1 MYPSFFMKKDKDSV
15 PDNLDNP
22 KTETKRSSKR
32 LSIFSIAIVTVI
44 VILSIIGL
52 IKLVIKKD
60 KKDLS
65 QEVFLLSDKSTLL
78 FVDDEN
84 YILNYNYKDKDIT
97 MYGKYRVSYD
107 EDINENVKYSYKTYI
122 EEFKKKDYNLTF
134 LELQNEELYIN
145 NEKSENGYINMYY
158 ILMLYDENGKTQLLG
173 YNVETGIKVKF
184 EKQEKQF
191 NKYYNEI
198 TKGVQI

>member
-1 MYPSFFMKKDKDSV
+1 M
-15 PDNLDNP
+15 
-22 KTETKRSSKR
+22 
-32 LSIFSIAIVTVI
+32 
-44 VILSIIGL
+44 
-52 IKLVIKKD
+52 
-60 KKDLS
+60 
-65 QEVFLLSDKSTLL
+65 
-78 FVDDEN
+78 
-84 YILNYNYKDKDIT
+84 
-97 MYGKYRVSYD
+97 
-107 EDINENVKYSYKTYI
+107 
-122 EEFKKKDYNLTF
+122 TF

>member
-1 MYPSFFMKKDKDSV
+1 MEDKSV

-32 LSIFSIAIVTVI
+32 LSIFSIAIITIV

-52 IKLVIKKD
+52 LKVVIKKD

-78 FVDDEN
+78 FVDDDN
-84 YILNYNYKDKDIT
+84 YILKYNYKDEDIT
-97 MYGKYRVSYD
+97 MYGKYRVTYD

-122 EEFKKKDYNLTF
+122 EEFRKKDYNLSF

-158 ILMLYDENGKTQLLG
+158 ILMLYEEDGKAQLLG
-173 YNVETGIKVKF
+173 YNVDTGIKVKF
-184 EKQEKQF
+184 EKQDNQF
-191 NKYYNEI
+191 NKYYDEI
-198 TKGVQI
+198 TKGV

>member
-1 MYPSFFMKKDKDSV
+1 MEDKSV

-32 LSIFSIAIVTVI
+32 LSIFSIAIITII

-52 IKLVIKKD
+52 LKIVIKKD

-122 EEFKKKDYNLTF
+122 EEFKKKDYNLSF

>member
-1 MYPSFFMKKDKDSV
+1 MEDKDSV
-15 PDNLDNP
+15 PDDLDNP
-22 KTETKRSSKR
+22 KTNLKRSSKR
-32 LSIFSIAIVTVI
+32 LSVFSIAIITII

-52 IKLVIKKD
+52 LKVVIKKD

-84 YILNYNYKDKDIT
+84 YILKYNYKDEDIT
-97 MYGKYRVSYD
+97 MYGKYRVTYD

-122 EEFKKKDYNLTF
+122 EEFRKKDYNLSF

-158 ILMLYDENGKTQLLG
+158 ILMLYEEDGKAQLLG
-173 YNVETGIKVKF
+173 YNVDTGIKVKF
-184 EKQEKQF
+184 EKQDNQF
-191 NKYYNEI
+191 NKYYDEI
-198 TKGVQI
+198 TKGV

>member
-1 MYPSFFMKKDKDSV
+1 MEDKDSV

-32 LSIFSIAIVTVI
+32 LSIFSIAIITII

-52 IKLVIKKD
+52 LKLVIKKD

-122 EEFKKKDYNLTF
+122 EEFKRKDYNLSF

-158 ILMLYDENGKTQLLG
+158 ILMLYDEDGKAQLLG
-173 YNVETGIKVKF
+173 YNVDTGIKVKF

>member
-1 MYPSFFMKKDKDSV
+1 MEDKDSV

-22 KTETKRSSKR
+22 KTILKRSSKR
-32 LSIFSIAIVTVI
+32 LSIFSIAIITIV

-52 IKLVIKKD
+52 LKVVIKKD

-84 YILNYNYKDKDIT
+84 YILKYNYKDEDIT
-97 MYGKYRVSYD
+97 MYGKYRVTYD

-122 EEFKKKDYNLTF
+122 EEFRKKDYNLSF

-158 ILMLYDENGKTQLLG
+158 ILMLYEEDGKAQLLG
-173 YNVETGIKVKF
+173 YNVDTGIKVKF
-184 EKQEKQF
+184 EKQDNQF
-191 NKYYNEI
+191 NKYYDEI
-198 TKGVQI
+198 TKGV

>member
-1 MYPSFFMKKDKDSV
+1 MEDKSV

-32 LSIFSIAIVTVI
+32 LSIFSIAIITII

-52 IKLVIKKD
+52 LKIVIKKD

-84 YILNYNYKDKDIT
+84 YILKYNYKDEDIT
-97 MYGKYRVSYD
+97 MYGKYRVTYD

-122 EEFKKKDYNLTF
+122 EEFRKKDYNLSF

-158 ILMLYDENGKTQLLG
+158 ILMLYEEDGKAQLLG
-173 YNVETGIKVKF
+173 YNVDTGIKVKF
-184 EKQEKQF
+184 EKQDKQF
-191 NKYYNEI
+191 NKYYDEI
-198 TKGVQI
+198 TKGV

>member
-1 MYPSFFMKKDKDSV
+1 MEDKDSV

-22 KTETKRSSKR
+22 KTETRRSTKR
-32 LSIFSIAIVTVI
+32 LSIFSIAIITIV

-52 IKLVIKKD
+52 LKVVIKKD

-84 YILNYNYKDKDIT
+84 YILKYNYKDEDIT
-97 MYGKYRVSYD
+97 MYGKYRVTYD

-122 EEFKKKDYNLTF
+122 EEFRKKDYNLSF

>member
-1 MYPSFFMKKDKDSV
+1 MEDKDSV

-32 LSIFSIAIVTVI
+32 LSIFSIAIITII

-52 IKLVIKKD
+52 LKIVIKKD

-78 FVDDEN
+78 FVDNEN

-97 MYGKYRVSYD
+97 MFGKYRVSYD
-107 EDINENVKYSYKTYI
+107 DDINENVKYSYKTYI
-122 EEFKKKDYNLTF
+122 EEFKKKDYNLSF

>member
-1 MYPSFFMKKDKDSV
+1 MEDKDSV

-22 KTETKRSSKR
+22 KTNLKRSSKR
-32 LSIFSIAIVTVI
+32 LSIFSIAIITIV

-52 IKLVIKKD
+52 LKVVIKKD

-84 YILNYNYKDKDIT
+84 YILKYNYKDEDIT
-97 MYGKYRVSYD
+97 MYGKYRVTYD

-122 EEFKKKDYNLTF
+122 EEFRKKDYNLSF

-158 ILMLYDENGKTQLLG
+158 ILMLYEEDGKAQLLG
-173 YNVETGIKVKF
+173 YNVDTGIKVKF
-184 EKQEKQF
+184 EKQDKQF
-191 NKYYNEI
+191 NKYYDEI
-198 TKGVQI
+198 TKGV

>member
-1 MYPSFFMKKDKDSV
+1 MEDKSV

-32 LSIFSIAIVTVI
+32 LSIFSIAIITII

-52 IKLVIKKD
+52 LKLVIKKD

-122 EEFKKKDYNLTF
+122 EEFKRKDYNLSF

-158 ILMLYDENGKTQLLG
+158 ILMLYDEDGKAQLLG
-173 YNVETGIKVKF
+173 YNVDTGIKVKF

-198 TKGVQI
+198 MKGVQI

>member
-1 MYPSFFMKKDKDSV
+1 MEDKDSV

-52 IKLVIKKD
+52 LKVVIKKD

-122 EEFKKKDYNLTF
+122 EEFKKKDYNLSF

-158 ILMLYDENGKTQLLG
+158 ILMLYDEDGKAQLLG
-173 YNVETGIKVKF
+173 YNVDTGIKVKF

>member
-1 MYPSFFMKKDKDSV
+1 MEDKDSV

-22 KTETKRSSKR
+22 KTETRRSTKR
-32 LSIFSIAIVTVI
+32 LSIFSIAIITII

-52 IKLVIKKD
+52 LKVVIKKD

-78 FVDDEN
+78 FVDNEN
-84 YILNYNYKDKDIT
+84 YILKYNYKDEDIT
-97 MYGKYRVSYD
+97 MYGKYRVTYD

-122 EEFKKKDYNLTF
+122 EEFRKKDYNLSF

-145 NEKSENGYINMYY
+145 NEKSENG
-158 ILMLYDENGKTQLLG
+158 KAQLLG
-173 YNVETGIKVKF
+173 YNVDTGIKVKF
-184 EKQEKQF
+184 EKQDNQF
-191 NKYYNEI
+191 NKYYDEI
-198 TKGVQI
+198 TKGV

>member
-1 MYPSFFMKKDKDSV
+1 MEDKDSV
-15 PDNLDNP
+15 PDNLDSP
-22 KTETKRSSKR
+22 KTNLKRSSKR
-32 LSIFSIAIVTVI
+32 LSIFSIAIITII

-52 IKLVIKKD
+52 LKLVIKKD

-122 EEFKKKDYNLTF
+122 EEFKRKDYNLSF

-158 ILMLYDENGKTQLLG
+158 ILMLYDEDGKAQLLG
-173 YNVETGIKVKF
+173 YNVDTGIKVKF

>member
-1 MYPSFFMKKDKDSV
+1 MEDKDSV

-122 EEFKKKDYNLTF
+122 EEFKKKDYNLSF

-158 ILMLYDENGKTQLLG
+158 ILMLYDEDGKAQLLG
-173 YNVETGIKVKF
+173 YNVDTGIKVKF

>member
-1 MYPSFFMKKDKDSV
+1 MEDKDSV

-22 KTETKRSSKR
+22 KTETRRSTKR
-32 LSIFSIAIVTVI
+32 LSIFSIAIITII

-52 IKLVIKKD
+52 LKLVIKKD

-122 EEFKKKDYNLTF
+122 EEFKKKDYNLSF

-158 ILMLYDENGKTQLLG
+158 ILMLYDEDGKAQLLG
-173 YNVETGIKVKF
+173 YNVDTGIKVKF

>member
-1 MYPSFFMKKDKDSV
+1 MEDKDSV

-32 LSIFSIAIVTVI
+32 LSIFSIAIITII

-78 FVDDEN
+78 FVDNEN

-122 EEFKKKDYNLTF
+122 EEFKKKDYNLSF

-158 ILMLYDENGKTQLLG
+158 ILMLYDEDGKAQLLG
-173 YNVETGIKVKF
+173 YNVDTGIKVKF

-198 TKGVQI
+198 KKGIKI

>member
-1 MYPSFFMKKDKDSV
+1 MEDKDSV
-15 PDNLDNP
+15 PDGLDNP
-22 KTETKRSSKR
+22 KTNLKRSSKR
-32 LSIFSIAIVTVI
+32 LSIFSIAIITIV

-52 IKLVIKKD
+52 LKVVIKKD

-84 YILNYNYKDKDIT
+84 YILKYNYKDEDIT
-97 MYGKYRVSYD
+97 MYGKYRVTYD

-122 EEFKKKDYNLTF
+122 EEFRKKDYNLSF

-158 ILMLYDENGKTQLLG
+158 ILMLYEEDGKAQLLG
-173 YNVETGIKVKF
+173 YNVDTGIKVKF

-191 NKYYNEI
+191 NKYYDEI
-198 TKGVQI
+198 TKGV

>member
-1 MYPSFFMKKDKDSV
+1 MEDKDSV

-22 KTETKRSSKR
+22 KTDFKRSSKR
-32 LSIFSIAIVTVI
+32 LSIFSIAIIAIV

-52 IKLVIKKD
+52 LKLVIKKD

-84 YILNYNYKDKDIT
+84 YIINYNQKDKKIT

-107 EDINENVKYSYKTYI
+107 EDIDENIKNLYKAYI
-122 EEFKKKDYNLTF
+122 DEFKKKDYNLSF
-134 LELQNEELYIN
+134 LEMQNEELYIN
-145 NEKSENGYINMYY
+145 NEKTENGYINMHY
-158 ILMLYDENGKTQLLG
+158 ILMLYEEDGKTQLIG
-173 YNVETGIKVKF
+173 YNIDTGIKVKF
-184 EKQEKQF
+184 EKQNKQF

-198 TKGVQI
+198 AKGVQI

>member
-1 MYPSFFMKKDKDSV
+1 MEDKDSV

-78 FVDDEN
+78 FVDNEN

>member
-1 MYPSFFMKKDKDSV
+1 MEDKDSV

-22 KTETKRSSKR
+22 KTETRRSTKR
-32 LSIFSIAIVTVI
+32 LSIFSIAIITII

-52 IKLVIKKD
+52 LKLVIKKD

-107 EDINENVKYSYKTYI
+107 DDINENVKYSYKTYI
-122 EEFKKKDYNLTF
+122 EEFKKKDYNLSF

>member
-1 MYPSFFMKKDKDSV
+1 MEDKDSV

-22 KTETKRSSKR
+22 KTETRRSTKR

-122 EEFKKKDYNLTF
+122 EEFKKKDYNLSF

-158 ILMLYDENGKTQLLG
+158 ILMLYDEDGKAQLLG
-173 YNVETGIKVKF
+173 YNVDTGIKVKF

>member
-1 MYPSFFMKKDKDSV
+1 MEDKDSV

-22 KTETKRSSKR
+22 KTETRRSTKR
-32 LSIFSIAIVTVI
+32 LSIFSIAIITII

-52 IKLVIKKD
+52 LKLVIKKD

-158 ILMLYDENGKTQLLG
+158 ILMLYDEDGKAQLLG
-173 YNVETGIKVKF
+173 YNVDTGIKVKF

>member
-1 MYPSFFMKKDKDSV
+1 MEDKDSV

-22 KTETKRSSKR
+22 KTETRRSTKR
-32 LSIFSIAIVTVI
+32 LSIFSIAIITII

-52 IKLVIKKD
+52 LKLVIKKD

-78 FVDDEN
+78 FVDNEN

-97 MYGKYRVSYD
+97 MFGKYRVSYD
-107 EDINENVKYSYKTYI
+107 DDINENVKYSYKTYI
-122 EEFKKKDYNLTF
+122 EEFKKKDYNLSF

>member
-1 MYPSFFMKKDKDSV
+1 MEDKDSV
-15 PDNLDNP
+15 PDNLDSP
-22 KTETKRSSKR
+22 KTNLKCSSKR
-32 LSIFSIAIVTVI
+32 LSIFSIAIITIV

-52 IKLVIKKD
+52 LKVVIKKD

-84 YILNYNYKDKDIT
+84 YILKYNYKDEDIT
-97 MYGKYRVSYD
+97 MYGKYRVTYD

-122 EEFKKKDYNLTF
+122 EEFRKKDYNLSF

-158 ILMLYDENGKTQLLG
+158 ILMLYEEDGKAQLLG
-173 YNVETGIKVKF
+173 YNVDTGIKVKF
-184 EKQEKQF
+184 EKQDNQF
-191 NKYYNEI
+191 NKYYDEI
-198 TKGVQI
+198 TKGV

>member
-1 MYPSFFMKKDKDSV
+1 MEDKDSV

-97 MYGKYRVSYD
+97 MFGKYRVSYD
-107 EDINENVKYSYKTYI
+107 DDINENVKYSYKTYI
-122 EEFKKKDYNLTF
+122 EEFKKKDYNLSF

-158 ILMLYDENGKTQLLG
+158 ILMLYDEDGKAQLLG
-173 YNVETGIKVKF
+173 YNVDTGIKVKF

>member
-1 MYPSFFMKKDKDSV
+1 MEDKDSV

-22 KTETKRSSKR
+22 KTILKRRSKR
-32 LSIFSIAIVTVI
+32 LSIFSIAIITII

-52 IKLVIKKD
+52 LKLVIKKD

-122 EEFKKKDYNLTF
+122 EEFKKKDYNLSF

-158 ILMLYDENGKTQLLG
+158 ILMLYDEDGKAQLLG
-173 YNVETGIKVKF
+173 YNVDTGIKVKF
-184 EKQEKQF
+184 EKQEKQC

>member
-1 MYPSFFMKKDKDSV
+1 MEDKDSV

-22 KTETKRSSKR
+22 KTNLKRSSKR
-32 LSIFSIAIVTVI
+32 LSIFSIAIITIV

-52 IKLVIKKD
+52 LKVVIKKD

-78 FVDDEN
+78 FVDNEN
-84 YILNYNYKDKDIT
+84 YILKYNYKDEDIT
-97 MYGKYRVSYD
+97 MYGKYRVTYD

-122 EEFKKKDYNLTF
+122 EEFRKKDYNLSF

-158 ILMLYDENGKTQLLG
+158 ILMLYEEDGKAQLLG
-173 YNVETGIKVKF
+173 YNVDTGIKVKF

-191 NKYYNEI
+191 NKYYDEI
-198 TKGVQI
+198 TKGV

>member
-1 MYPSFFMKKDKDSV
+1 MEDKDSV

-22 KTETKRSSKR
+22 KTNLKRSSKR
-32 LSIFSIAIVTVI
+32 LSIFSIAIITIV

-52 IKLVIKKD
+52 LKVVIKKD

-78 FVDDEN
+78 FVDNEN
-84 YILNYNYKDKDIT
+84 YILKYNYKDEDIT
-97 MYGKYRVSYD
+97 MYGKYRVTYD

-122 EEFKKKDYNLTF
+122 EEFRKKDYNLSF

-158 ILMLYDENGKTQLLG
+158 ILMLYEEDGKAQLLG
-173 YNVETGIKVKF
+173 YNVDTGIKVKF
-184 EKQEKQF
+184 EKQDNQF
-191 NKYYNEI
+191 NKYYDEI
-198 TKGVQI
+198 TKGV

>member
-1 MYPSFFMKKDKDSV
+1 MEDKSV

-32 LSIFSIAIVTVI
+32 LSIFSIAIITII

-52 IKLVIKKD
+52 LKLVIKKD

-122 EEFKKKDYNLTF
+122 EEFKKKDYNLSF

-158 ILMLYDENGKTQLLG
+158 ILMLYDEDGKAQLLG
-173 YNVETGIKVKF
+173 YNVDTGIKVKF

>member
-1 MYPSFFMKKDKDSV
+1 MEDKSV

-32 LSIFSIAIVTVI
+32 LSIFSIAIITII

-52 IKLVIKKD
+52 LKLVIKKD

-122 EEFKKKDYNLTF
+122 EEFKKKDYNLSF

-158 ILMLYDENGKTQLLG
+158 ILMLYDEDGKAQLLG
-173 YNVETGIKVKF
+173 YNVDTGIKVKF

-198 TKGVQI
+198 MKGVQI

>member
-1 MYPSFFMKKDKDSV
+1 MEDKDSV
-15 PDNLDNP
+15 PDNLDSP
-22 KTETKRSSKR
+22 KTNLKRSSKR
-32 LSIFSIAIVTVI
+32 LSIFSIAIITIV

-52 IKLVIKKD
+52 LKVVIKKD

-78 FVDDEN
+78 FVDDDN
-84 YILNYNYKDKDIT
+84 YILKYNYKDEDIT
-97 MYGKYRVSYD
+97 MYGKYRVTYD

-122 EEFKKKDYNLTF
+122 EEFRKKDYNLSF

-158 ILMLYDENGKTQLLG
+158 ILMLYEEDGKAQLLG
-173 YNVETGIKVKF
+173 YNVDTGIKVKF
-184 EKQEKQF
+184 EKQDNQF
-191 NKYYNEI
+191 NKYYDEI
-198 TKGVQI
+198 TKGV

>member
-1 MYPSFFMKKDKDSV
+1 MEDKDSV

-78 FVDDEN
+78 FVDNEN

-97 MYGKYRVSYD
+97 MFGKYRVSYD
-107 EDINENVKYSYKTYI
+107 DDINENVKYSYKTYI
-122 EEFKKKDYNLTF
+122 EEFKKKDYNLSF

-191 NKYYNEI
+191 NKNYNEI

>member
-1 MYPSFFMKKDKDSV
+1 MEDKSV

-32 LSIFSIAIVTVI
+32 LSIFSIAIITII

-52 IKLVIKKD
+52 LKLVIKKD

-78 FVDDEN
+78 FVDNEN

-122 EEFKKKDYNLTF
+122 EEFKKKDYNLSF

>member
-1 MYPSFFMKKDKDSV
+1 MEDKDSV

-32 LSIFSIAIVTVI
+32 LSIFSIAIITII

-52 IKLVIKKD
+52 LKLVIKKD

>member
-1 MYPSFFMKKDKDSV
+1 MEDKDSV

-32 LSIFSIAIVTVI
+32 LSIFSIAIITII

-52 IKLVIKKD
+52 LKLVIKKD

-84 YILNYNYKDKDIT
+84 YILKYNYKDEDIT
-97 MYGKYRVSYD
+97 MYGKYRVTYD

-122 EEFKKKDYNLTF
+122 EEFKRKDYNLSF

-158 ILMLYDENGKTQLLG
+158 ILMLYEEDGKAQLLG
-173 YNVETGIKVKF
+173 YNVDTGIKVKF

>member
-1 MYPSFFMKKDKDSV
+1 MEDKDSV

-22 KTETKRSSKR
+22 KTNLKRSSKR
-32 LSIFSIAIVTVI
+32 LSIFSIAIITIV

-52 IKLVIKKD
+52 LKVVIKKD

-78 FVDDEN
+78 FVDNEN
-84 YILNYNYKDKDIT
+84 YILKYNYKDEDIT
-97 MYGKYRVSYD
+97 MYGKYRVTYD

-122 EEFKKKDYNLTF
+122 EEFRKKDYNLSF

-158 ILMLYDENGKTQLLG
+158 ILMLYEEDGKAQLLG
-173 YNVETGIKVKF
+173 YNVDTGIKVKF
-184 EKQEKQF
+184 EKQDKQF
-191 NKYYNEI
+191 NKYYDEI
-198 TKGVQI
+198 TKGV

>member
-1 MYPSFFMKKDKDSV
+1 MEDKDSV

-22 KTETKRSSKR
+22 KTETRRSTKR
-32 LSIFSIAIVTVI
+32 LSIFSIAIITII

-52 IKLVIKKD
+52 LKLVIKKD

-78 FVDDEN
+78 FVDNEN

-97 MYGKYRVSYD
+97 MFGKYRVSYD
-107 EDINENVKYSYKTYI
+107 DDINENVKYSYKTYI
-122 EEFKKKDYNLTF
+122 EEFKKKDYNLSF

-158 ILMLYDENGKTQLLG
+158 ILMLYDEDGKAQLLG
-173 YNVETGIKVKF
+173 YNVDTGIKVKF